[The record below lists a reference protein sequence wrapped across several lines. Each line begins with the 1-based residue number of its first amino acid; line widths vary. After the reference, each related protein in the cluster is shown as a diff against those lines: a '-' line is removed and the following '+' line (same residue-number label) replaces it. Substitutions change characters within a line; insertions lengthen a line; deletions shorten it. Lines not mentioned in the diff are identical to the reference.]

1 MDEAALARAVLD
13 ESKLVLADVVFPWC
27 GPSTAWKR
35 DFTIAA
41 AQAKKPD
48 AQIHRHHEV
57 VFAYID
63 ATEHR
68 YLGRRLGAE
77 CGSRPNFQ
85 LSVFKK
91 DEGGVEQPTKVK
103 VTCEDAGHCWFKLHQ
118 IADQYSRPLM
128 DFTDA
133 RLMFLPV
140 LGFFF
145 NRLGV

>member
-1 MDEAALARAVLD
+1 MDEAALARAVL
-13 ESKLVLADVVFPWC
+13 EEGKLVLADVVFPWC

-48 AQIHRHHEV
+48 AQIHRHDEV

-77 CGSRPNFQ
+77 CGSRPVKAPLPPSDSSQF
-85 LSVFKK
+85 LS
-91 DEGGVEQPTKVK
+91 
-103 VTCEDAGHCWFKLHQ
+103 TCSSL
-118 IADQYSRPLM
+118 PL
-128 DFTDA
+128 
-133 RLMFLPV
+133 V
-140 LGFFF
+140 LGCS
-145 NRLGV
+145 NLAC